1 MSYHTIILLLCLQG
15 VPEDLLF
22 FYQSLRHGGG
32 LFRVDQC
39 LLIYRYHEKAATHSV
54 TESVQPSFLFS
65 CIHTHILGHGVD
77 PPPTHSCPLAS
88 QIFSELTHRY
98 THTHTQTR
106 VLVSLSLWNFSHFPS
121 VWIRNFY
128 AFSSLCGMLS
138 ICPVVL
144 GGNRIALW
152 TEMFDILR
160 SVVCARVHACVWARV
175 HSCCC
180 LCISMQSLQV
190 CGSVSKSKTH
200 QRKRSF
206 LPSLHSHC
214 LTFHPFFPVIPPSF
228 PLSFL
233 SPLRLTSARISARVD
248 ALLHQASSSV
258 FIYHLFLEIYFKLAA
273 FHSPLLLIT
282 PSHVLPTYFLSLVKW
297 NHYLIFVYLRRSCSC
312 M

>member
-248 ALLHQASSSV
+248 ALLHQSSSSV

-297 NHYLIFVYLRRSCSC
+297 NHYLIFVCLRRSCSC

>member
-1 MSYHTIILLLCLQG
+1 MEVRPSCSSVFGHMSYHTIILLLCLQG

-152 TEMFDILR
+152 TEMFDILH

-190 CGSVSKSKTH
+190 CGSVSKSKEKKKVFPAFSPLTLPNLSSLLSCYPTFLP
-200 QRKRSF
+200 SF
-206 LPSLHSHC
+206 LPFSL
-214 LTFHPFFPVIPPSF
+214 
-228 PLSFL
+228 
-233 SPLRLTSARISARVD
+233 
-248 ALLHQASSSV
+248 ASNQCSY
-258 FIYHLFLEIYFKLAA
+258 IC
-273 FHSPLLLIT
+273 PCWRT
-282 PSHVLPTYFLSLVKW
+282 PSPIILLCLHLSSIFGDLFQARLPSTLPYFL
-297 NHYLIFVYLRRSCSC
+297 
-312 M
+312 